1 MRSSGMG
8 MMSRLQSL
16 RSRQTVAAILIT
28 VLTLVVV
35 GGLILSTTSLG
46 CGPAQKLGLKGVL
59 SHCKVSGQL
68 AANQSPGTG
77 SPGTTS
83 TPSAP
88 FVSPFASPSAPET
101 PVEPGPTPPDT
112 SPASPPFPPFSTPVS
127 GSGGLAVPGR
137 VLSCRLPVFVGPPG
151 SGGFIS
157 FPGGTFNGD
166 PTSAVTVPSPSPGG
180 SSPAPVGPGYGY
192 GYGYPG
198 LSYDRAYSRWLPA
211 PYTWVSPDGSRYAH
225 PSSDSIYVE
234 NVATG
239 ATIEL
244 GQGHAWSIIGVSD
257 QAVYASGVNQAGLW
271 QLPFSGPAKQITPTG
286 FWTQASPTAAFGG
299 TTSAVPQGIANTI
312 VRLDLKTGAITDWF
326 TKQGAQS
333 FVSGLDSHGNPLIAV
348 SYFNVN
354 YSETWITTGPGNAS
368 PIFNSGENLYSSGT
382 PIADSHGVWIPVNYS
397 VPYVQSTQGIVLYV
411 AGSGL
416 YWMTSLGTQIA
427 GGCS

>member
-1 MRSSGMG
+1 MRSRGMG

-16 RSRQTVAAILIT
+16 RSRQTVAAIVIT
-28 VLTLVVV
+28 ALTLVVV
-35 GGLILSTTSLG
+35 GGLILSTTSVG

-77 SPGTTS
+77 SPGPTS
-83 TPSAP
+83 TPTGSYAAP
-88 FVSPFASPSAPET
+88 SSEPFTPPAS
-101 PVEPGPTPPDT
+101 GPNPPDT
-112 SPASPPFPPFSTPVS
+112 GSASPPFPPFSTPVS
-127 GSGGLAVPGR
+127 GSGGFAVPGR
-137 VLSCRLPVFVGPPG
+137 VLSCRLPVYVGPPG

-157 FPGGTFNGD
+157 FPGGNFSAD
-166 PTSAVTVPSPSPGG
+166 PTSAVTIPSPSPGG
-180 SSPAPVGPGYGY
+180 SSPGPVGPGY

-198 LSYDRAYSRWLPA
+198 LSYDRAYARWLPA

-257 QAVYASGVNQAGLW
+257 QAVYASIVNQSGLW
-271 QLPFSGPAKQITPTG
+271 QLSFSGPANEISTTG
-286 FWTQASPTAAFGG
+286 FWAQASTTAAYGG
-299 TTSAVPQGIANTI
+299 ATSAVPQGVANTI
-312 VRLDLKTGAITDWF
+312 IRLDFKTGAVTDWF
-326 TKQGAQS
+326 TRPGAQS
-333 FVSGLDSHGNPLIAV
+333 YVFGIDSHGNPLLTV

-354 YSETWITTGPGNAS
+354 YSETWIATGPGTAS
-368 PIFNSGENLYSSGT
+368 PIYNSGENLYLSGA
-382 PIADSHGVWIPVNYS
+382 PISDSHGIWLPVNYS
-397 VPYVQSTQGIVLYV
+397 VPYSQSTQGIVLYV
-411 AGSGL
+411 PGSGL
-416 YWMTSLGTQIA
+416 YWMSSLGAQIG

>member
-1 MRSSGMG
+1 MRALVMG

-16 RSRQTVAAILIT
+16 RSRQTLAAIVIT

-35 GGLILSTTSLG
+35 GGLILSTTSVG

-77 SPGTTS
+77 SPGPTS
-83 TPSAP
+83 TPTGSYTTPSSEP
-88 FVSPFASPSAPET
+88 FTPPAS
-101 PVEPGPTPPDT
+101 GPNPPDT
-112 SPASPPFPPFSTPVS
+112 GSASPAFPPFSTPTS

-137 VLSCRLPVFVGPPG
+137 VLSCRLPVYVGPPG

-157 FPGGTFNGD
+157 FPGGTFNAD
-166 PTSAVTVPSPSPGG
+166 PTSAVTIPSPSPGG

-192 GYGYPG
+192 GYPG
-198 LSYDRAYSRWLPA
+198 LSYDHAYSRWLPV

-225 PSSDSIYVE
+225 PSADSIYVE

-244 GQGHAWSIIGVSD
+244 GQGHAWSVTGVSD
-257 QAVYASGVNQAGLW
+257 QAVYASIVNQAGLW
-271 QLPFSGPAKQITPTG
+271 QLSFSGPAKEISTTG
-286 FWTQASPTAAFGG
+286 FWAQASPTAAFGG
-299 TTSAVPQGIANTI
+299 TTSAVPQGVANTI

-354 YSETWITTGPGNAS
+354 YSETWSTTGPGTAS
-368 PIFNSGENLYSSGT
+368 PIFNSGENLFSSGA

-397 VPYVQSTQGIVLYV
+397 VPYYQSTQGIVLYV